1 MKDVSFEPIRQLRKY
16 RLAPGKLLDLYKIH
30 PVLGVYMALA
40 KPGRITIGD
49 DVEIEYKK
57 SAF

>member
-1 MKDVSFEPIRQLRKY
+1 MSFEPIRQLRKY

-57 SAF
+57 LAF